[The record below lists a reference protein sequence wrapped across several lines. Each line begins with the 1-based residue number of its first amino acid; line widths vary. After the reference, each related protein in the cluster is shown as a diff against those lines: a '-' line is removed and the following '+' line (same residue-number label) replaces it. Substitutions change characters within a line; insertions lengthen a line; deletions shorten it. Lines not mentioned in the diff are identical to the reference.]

1 MTSDTKGRVMPITY
15 KSEKDVK
22 KQIKKL
28 LDAHGWFW
36 WMPPANG
43 YGKVGISDLNA
54 LKNGVFLAVEAKF
67 GSNKPTPMQKAF
79 LESINAE
86 SGFGFVVNDA
96 NIDAF
101 ETFLVNFGEQTDLV
115 AKEQKMSN
123 EGGATLIDAIRALQ
137 ALI

>member
-1 MTSDTKGRVMPITY
+1 MAIVY

-22 KQIKKL
+22 KRIKKL
-28 LDAHGWFW
+28 LDDYGWFW

-54 LKNGVFLAVEAKF
+54 IKNGVFMAVEAKF

-79 LESINAE
+79 LESVNAE
-86 SGFGFVVNDA
+86 SGFGFVVNDT
-96 NIDAF
+96 NIDQF
-101 ETFLVNFGEQTDLV
+101 EAFLVQFGQQTELV
-115 AKEQKMSN
+115 AKERKMSN
-123 EGGATLIDAIRALQ
+123 EGGAALIDAIRALQ